1 MKITVLL
8 IVLFSLAKSMAA
20 GKTITYKEGNTE
32 LEGYIS
38 ETANKVKKTPGFI
51 IVHDWM
57 GLSEDNKQE
66 ADKLADKG
74 FVAIAADIYG
84 KGVRP
89 KTPEEAGKTAGQ
101 YKTDR
106 ALLKKRIQAAYEV
119 LVKNP
124 KVDAKKIIVFGYCF
138 GGMTALEL
146 GRNGTELAGIVT
158 FHGNLDSPHPEEV
171 KNIKGKVLILHGAI
185 DPYVPATQ
193 MQEFQTAMDAAGKD
207 YQIVK
212 YSGAVHAFTNKKAG
226 DDIKKGAAYN
236 AVADQRARKHF
247 DLFVEEILANK

>member
-1 MKITVLL
+1 MKIKWILFCLL
-8 IVLFSLAKSMAA
+8 SSSFTLAA
-20 GKTITYKEGNTE
+20 GKNFIYKEGSTE
-32 LEGYIS
+32 LEGYLS
-38 ETANKVKKTPGFI
+38 ETSNKGKKVPGLI
-51 IVHDWM
+51 IVPDWM
-57 GLSEDNKQE
+57 GLSDDNKQE

-74 FVAIAADIYG
+74 YVALAADIYG

-89 KTPEEAGKTAGQ
+89 KSPEEAGKTAGI

-106 ALLKKRIQAAYEV
+106 VLLKKRIQAAYDQ

-124 KVDAKKIIVFGYCF
+124 KVDPKKILVYGYCF

-146 GRNGTELAGIVT
+146 ARSGAELAGTVT
-158 FHGNLDSPHPEEV
+158 FHGNLDSPKPEEA

-185 DPYVPATQ
+185 DPYVPAAQ
-193 MQEFQTAMDAAGKD
+193 IQEFQSAMDNAGKD
-207 YQIVK
+207 YQIIK

-236 AVADQRARKHF
+236 AVADQRSKKHF
-247 DLFVEEILANK
+247 ELFLEEVLANK

>member
-1 MKITVLL
+1 MKISILFVLL
-8 IVLFSLAKSMAA
+8 LSLNHAIAA
-20 GKTITYKEGNTE
+20 GKLISYKEGSTE

-51 IVHDWM
+51 IIHDWM
-57 GLSEDNKQE
+57 GLSEDNKLE

-74 FVAIAADIYG
+74 YVALAADIYG

-89 KTPEEAGKTAGQ
+89 KNPDEAGKTAGQ
-101 YKTDR
+101 YKNDR
-106 ALLKKRIQAAYEV
+106 ALLKKRIQAAYDV

-124 KVDAKKIIVFGYCF
+124 KVDSKKIIVFGYCF

-146 GRNGTELAGIVT
+146 GRSGAELAGIVT
-158 FHGNLDSPHPEEV
+158 FHGNLDSPHPDEV

-193 MQEFQTAMDAAGKD
+193 MQEFQTAMDAANKD
-207 YQIVK
+207 YQIIK

-236 AVADQRARKHF
+236 AIADQRSRKHF
-247 DLFVEEILANK
+247 DIFVEELLANK